1 VQLSRFC
8 SERLAP
14 FPVHTHRNGG
24 LSCAVC
30 AAPPAII
37 IDMRRG
43 IMAQQARP
51 LAVITGASSGI
62 GYELAHLCAK
72 NGYDLVIAADR
83 PEIHQAAQHFRT
95 HGVNVESVETDLATV
110 DGVNKLYAALHG
122 MPVDALCAN
131 AGQGLGHAFL
141 DQDFAA
147 LKKVVDT
154 NITGTIYLLQK
165 IGRDMRNRGA
175 GRILIT
181 GSIAGFIP
189 GAFQAVYNGT
199 KAFIDSF
206 SFALRNEL
214 MDSGVTVT
222 CLMPGATETDFF
234 NRAGMRDTRVG
245 QGPKDDPANVAEVG
259 FNAMMR
265 GDGDIV
271 SGWKNKISTSLAAI
285 TPASMLAQQHRKMA
299 EPLHDRRPHQHH
311 HDHEPGSGLWSVML
325 PAGLAVAAGVALMSS
340 SRSRQPHVGEHVD
353 WRPNRG
359 GMGSRH
365 DSLRSDFGASR
376 TTDYIPPSR
385 NASYPDGDR
394 LSASG
399 SSARPSPSRP
409 RTADSSADT
418 GLQATAASRMP
429 YEPSNTGR
437 QSVGESGAFRNARVD
452 EPRGPGSRV
461 TE

>member
-1 VQLSRFC
+1 
-8 SERLAP
+8 
-14 FPVHTHRNGG
+14 
-24 LSCAVC
+24 
-30 AAPPAII
+30 
-37 IDMRRG
+37 
-43 IMAQQARP
+43 MAQQARP

-83 PEIHQAAQHFRT
+83 PEIHQAAQHFRS
-95 HGVNVESVETDLATV
+95 HGVNVESIETDLATIEGV
-110 DGVNKLYAALHG
+110 DKLYAALHG

-147 LKKVVDT
+147 VKKVVDT

-165 IGRDMRNRGA
+165 IGRDMRSRGS

-181 GSIAGFIP
+181 GSIAGFMP

-214 MDSGVTVT
+214 MDSGVKVT
-222 CLMPGATETDFF
+222 CLMPGVTETEFF
-234 NRAGMRDTRVG
+234 DRAGMRDTRVG
-245 QGPKDDPANVAEVG
+245 QGPKADPADVAEVG
-259 FNAMMR
+259 FSAMMR

-299 EPLHDRRPHQHH
+299 EPLHDQHRRHLHH
-311 HDHEPGSGLWSVML
+311 RDHDPGAGLWSVML

-340 SRSRQPHVGEHVD
+340 RSRQSHVGEHVD
-353 WRPNRG
+353 WRPNRDDSPRG
-359 GMGSRH
+359 G
-365 DSLRSDFGASR
+365 FASGR
-376 TTDYIPPSR
+376 ANYIPPSR
-385 NASYPDGDR
+385 DASYPDGER
-394 LSASG
+394 LRTSASG
-399 SSARPSPSRP
+399 ARSMSSERASSSRD
-409 RTADSSADT
+409 TLSNVDT
-418 GLQATAASRMP
+418 GLHATPATRIP

-437 QSVGESGAFRNARVD
+437 QSVGETGAFRNARTD
-452 EPRGPGSRV
+452 DAHRRV